1 MGMNSQTAAS
11 ADDKYRFRADHPD
24 PHKAGRMMDKGE
36 QQAFDAAEDNNF
48 PKAFSKM
55 EGEGTEGVTVA
66 GFKGEGMHSYNA
78 EAEKREEDRKDA
90 GFAAQSGGMQAQRKD
105 AFAPGGQGTSLE
117 GISLGSDRVRGALAN
132 IPGFEHLGPSPDFVR
147 PAGGEVDLY
156 RSAVEMANEFQ
167 LPVQYKMTFNC
178 PQGISQPIPAAVERG
193 EAPNRRD
200 LRTNRSGS
208 LGNDPAWTQDGGA
221 GANKGMVQQGGID
234 WQTHKMNRT
243 TTGVFEDSIKFLYNL
258 AAQASVTQYD
268 PERGGDPEKKQ
279 ETILNLFC
287 SKVSLPEKS
296 INFQSMRHYGT
307 HFAYPQSVSYGTMST
322 TFYCDA
328 SMHIKKFFDAWQK
341 LIFNDITGNFN
352 YYKEYTSEFDIFTR
366 SVVGTGESH
375 DAHEP
380 NWFEKGEEAVRKGTA
395 WVNKWTGNRR
405 GGGPKSMSEA
415 KNPAMK
421 FRNTYGV
428 KVMECWPQIVGSVDL
443 GHASTNSIAEFTV
456 TWAYKKWNTFNLGDI
471 GKRTQINL
479 SNSVLYEKGDGIPFV
494 QDLPQELRGPLTQS
508 ADSALAGN
516 STMTRGASALGI

>member
-1 MGMNSQTAAS
+1 MNSQTAAS
-11 ADDKYRFRADHPD
+11 ADEKYRFAADHPD

-36 QQAFDAAEDNNF
+36 QQAKDAAEDNNF

-55 EGEGTEGVTVA
+55 TGEGTEGVTVA

-78 EAEKREEDRKDA
+78 DAEKREEDRKDA

-178 PQGISQPIPAAVERG
+178 PRGISQPMPMEYETV
-193 EAPNRRD
+193 
-200 LRTNRSGS
+200 SGTRATGWRQS
-208 LGNDPAWTQDGGA
+208 LDVQGY
-221 GANKGMVQQGGID
+221 VQQGGID

-243 TTGVFEDSIKFLYNL
+243 TDYLGNESSIKFLYNL

-287 SKVSLPEKS
+287 SKVSMPEKS

-307 HFAYPQSVSYGTMST
+307 HFAYPQSVSFGTMST

-415 KNPAMK
+415 KNPAME

-516 STMTRGASALGI
+516 PAMTRGASALGI